1 MFSNARL
8 TPRHLTPR
16 HLTPTRLLA
25 AASLVALGLSVSAC
39 GGSKT
44 VIAQPGTTDTTEPGV
59 VLPSTI
65 PPGSTEPDNVTVT
78 TQPTDTTQPTAN
90 GLDGVAASTIQIVAQ
105 GTFVDPE
112 FGAYE
117 AAGTGSGFII
127 DKSGLA
133 VTNNHVV
140 VGAGLIQVYVA
151 GEEKP
156 RNAKVLGVSECSD
169 LAVIDIDGDTLPTL
183 SWYDGDVAPGL
194 EIYAA
199 GFPLSDP
206 EYTLTRGIVSKR
218 DAIGDTGWASID
230 HVIEHDAAIQPGN
243 SGGPLVTESGEVVGI
258 NYATWSRT
266 NTDQYYAIES
276 GDARSIIDQLA
287 AGKDVDSLGIN
298 GKTVISEEGDF
309 TGIWVSGIASG
320 SPADKTG
327 IQAGDIITRL
337 EGVSMGTDGTMS
349 GYCDVMRTHQ
359 PGDVMSVEV
368 IRQSTAEVLNGQ
380 FNGDELTTTFSF
392 ADEFEDE
399 SADGADYTDY
409 VTVTDDSGTLS
420 VSVPTAWADVDGA
433 PLELD
438 GVSSPSILAS
448 TSVSDFRASWD
459 VPGVQFVASE
469 ALVGYT
475 ADELLDLAASDEC
488 VSEGRDDYDD
498 GAFFGRF
505 EAYSDCGGTGATSI
519 VVAAFP
525 ADGSYGVLVAVQV
538 VTDAD
543 LVALDEVLRT
553 FNVTV

>member
-1 MFSNARL
+1 MFTSTRP
-8 TPRHLTPR
+8 TPS
-16 HLTPTRLLA
+16 RLLA
-25 AASLVALGLSVSAC
+25 AATLVALGLSVSAC

-65 PPGSTEPDNVTVT
+65 PPGTTTPDDITDT
-78 TQPTDTTQPTAN
+78 TQPTDTTPATAN

-127 DKSGLA
+127 DKNGLA

-183 SWYDGDVAPGL
+183 SWYEGDVAPGL

-206 EYTLTRGIVSKR
+206 EYTLTRGIVSKG
-218 DAIGDTGWASID
+218 DTIGDTGWASVD

-243 SGGPLVTESGEVVGI
+243 SGGPLVTEAGEVVGI

-276 GDARSIIDQLA
+276 SDARSIIDQLA

-309 TGIWVSGIASG
+309 TGVWVSGVASG

-349 GYCDVMRTHQ
+349 DYCDVMRTHQ
-359 PGDVMSVEV
+359 PGDVLSVEV
-368 IRQSTAEVLNGQ
+368 IRQSTAELLNGQ

-409 VTVTDDSGTLS
+409 VTVTDDSGTLT
-420 VSVPTAWADVDGA
+420 VSVPSAWADVDGA
-433 PLELD
+433 PLDLD

-448 TSVSDFRASWD
+448 TSVADFQNNWD